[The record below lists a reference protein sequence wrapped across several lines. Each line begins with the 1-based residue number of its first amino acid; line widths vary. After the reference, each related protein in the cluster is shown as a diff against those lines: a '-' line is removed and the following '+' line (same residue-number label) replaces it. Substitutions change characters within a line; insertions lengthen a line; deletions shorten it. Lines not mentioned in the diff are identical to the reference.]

1 MALRPASPRP
11 ALSRSAVV
19 VAGVLCAALLT
30 ACSGGPDEPTDPTPS
45 DAASASPSD
54 TPSDTA
60 STDAGAEE
68 TDGTASPDETLTAQQ
83 ACAAMYVD
91 GGEPLERRVVAA
103 LVGISED
110 GAGTDTVGTMTA
122 VGIELGSL
130 SVTVPTEFEGAVEK
144 VRVPFLQLQENLD
157 TGTEESVDLD
167 IASAREGLTEY
178 RELCDAAGETSTS

>member
-1 MALRPASPRP
+1 MLSMALRPVSSRP
-11 ALSRSAVV
+11 ALSRSAAV

-30 ACSGGPDEPTDPTPS
+30 ACSGGADEPDDPTPS
-45 DAASASPSD
+45 ATS
-54 TPSDTA
+54 
-60 STDAGAEE
+60 STGAGADA

-91 GGEPLERRVVAA
+91 GDEPLERRVVAA

-110 GAGTDTVGTMTA
+110 GAGTETVSTMTA

-130 SVTVPTEFEGAVEK
+130 SVTVPPEFEGAVDA

-167 IASAREGLTEY
+167 VASAREGLTEY
-178 RELCDAAGETSTS
+178 RELCDAAGETSGA